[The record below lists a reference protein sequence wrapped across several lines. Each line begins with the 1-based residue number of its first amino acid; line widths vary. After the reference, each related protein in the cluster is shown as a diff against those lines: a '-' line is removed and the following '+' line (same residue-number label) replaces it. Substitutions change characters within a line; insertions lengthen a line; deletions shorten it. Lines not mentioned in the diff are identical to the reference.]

1 MTIKKTML
9 ETLNC
14 TIEIK
19 KFNTFHGKN
28 LSFKEDIMVAARPLR
43 PIGLFN
49 FLKLN
54 FAEPSIRA
62 EISATLTIFF
72 CATIFTKLKVKRCSL
87 RLP

>member
-1 MTIKKTML
+1 MTIKKAML

-62 EISATLTIFF
+62 EISATLTILFF
-72 CATIFTKLKVKRCSL
+72 VPPFS
-87 RLP
+87 PN

>member
-28 LSFKEDIMVAARPLR
+28 LSFKEDIMAAARPLR
-43 PIGLFN
+43 PIGFFN
-49 FLKLN
+49 FSKFI

-62 EISATLTIFF
+62 EISATLTILFF
-72 CATIFTKLKVKRCSL
+72 VPPFS
-87 RLP
+87 PN